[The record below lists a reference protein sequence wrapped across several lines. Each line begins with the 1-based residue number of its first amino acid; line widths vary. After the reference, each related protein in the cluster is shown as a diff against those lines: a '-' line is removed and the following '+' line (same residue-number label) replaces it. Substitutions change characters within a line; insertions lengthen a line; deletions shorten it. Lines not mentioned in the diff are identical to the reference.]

1 MNALTSWD
9 LTTFVSPAE
18 TGEAILVI
26 DDDLDWLSECQ
37 IMLQMLGYIPHCAS
51 TREEAMDHIAN
62 HEIATVITDYSMPGC
77 DGLTLM
83 QDLIDFTAR
92 EGRTL
97 RFILA
102 TGHASMEIAVAA
114 IRAHVTDFLEKPVA
128 HDQLSTALLRARGVE
143 LEGRAKTELVNHLGK
158 LSQEL
163 QRISHLMAPVEAKST
178 DARPVARVG
187 EFPKIKIANPPFIRR
202 LLREENKRREIGNGL
217 LFGDPSWSMLLD
229 LLVAKMEGRKVAVS
243 SACIASGAPTT
254 TAMRLI
260 NRLVTDTILVRTPD
274 VNDGRRDYV
283 TIDPAIENLLVT
295 YLNELAKV
303 E

>member
-1 MNALTSWD
+1 MNAITSWD
-9 LTTFVSPAE
+9 FTTFVSPAE

-37 IMLQMLGYIPHCAS
+37 VMLQMLGYVPHCAS
-51 TREEAMDHIAN
+51 NREEAMEHIVN

-83 QDLIDFTAR
+83 QDLIDFAAR
-92 EGRTL
+92 GGRTL
-97 RFILA
+97 RFIMA

-114 IRAHVTDFLEKPVA
+114 IRAHVTDFLEKPIA

-143 LEGRAKTELVNHLGK
+143 LEGRAKTDLVDHLGR

-178 DARPVARVG
+178 EARPVARVG
-187 EFPKIKIANPPFIRR
+187 EFPTLKIANPLFIRR

-260 NRLVTDTILVRTPD
+260 NRLVAETILVRTPD
-274 VNDGRRDYV
+274 VKDGRRDYV
-283 TIDPAIENLLVT
+283 TIDPTIENLLIT
-295 YLNELAKV
+295 YLNDLAKV